1 MARKRR
7 GGRQPGKW
15 ELVDPLEFRRWRD
28 QNKLSRAR
36 LAGLMGVSSTSIQNW
51 ETGNAVPSRRY
62 QERLAE
68 LMKDPTAVAAA
79 PVRRGGGGGF
89 VESPDA
95 AAGVLAT
102 GEIVTAYVKGSPDL
116 AQDDLVALIRA
127 VRQALG

>member
-1 MARKRR
+1 MAKKRR

-28 QNKLSRAR
+28 QQKLSRAR
-36 LAGLMGVSSTSIQNW
+36 VASLLGVSSTSVQNW

-68 LMKDPTAVAAA
+68 LMKDPSAATAPTARRAAG
-79 PVRRGGGGGF
+79 VGGGDG
-89 VESPDA
+89 A
-95 AAGVLAT
+95 AVLAT
-102 GEIVTAYVKGSPDL
+102 GEIVRAYLSGAPDL
-116 AQDDLVALIRA
+116 GREDLVGLIRA